1 MAGNPHLS
9 VGRSSPSSTS
19 EFWSFILC
27 RGRSQP
33 GCCRNAEP
41 GLDLSWNEYLGGRW
55 GWGAG
60 LLFDPPQS
68 LALILFLTQLGFVS
82 KVQCLLFSSKSCEPL
97 HTEVKERWQISPSQ
111 LDMCCRNL
119 LVSLLLLLE
128 ISPTVPMNAYVTS
141 DLKRSH
147 SRRAPAPPWRISTH
161 WAPTGPLPGA
171 ASGPYPAYQRGMVA
185 RKPTLPRTPQAATMP
200 LS

>member
-1 MAGNPHLS
+1 MGA
-9 VGRSSPSSTS
+9 
-19 EFWSFILC
+19 
-27 RGRSQP
+27 
-33 GCCRNAEP
+33 
-41 GLDLSWNEYLGGRW
+41 
-55 GWGAG
+55 GAG
-60 LLFDPPQS
+60 LPFDPPQS

-97 HTEVKERWQISPSQ
+97 RTEVKERWPISPSQ
-111 LDMCCRNL
+111 LDMSRRDL

-147 SRRAPAPPWRISTH
+147 SRRAPLHTPWRISTH
-161 WAPTGPLPGA
+161 WAPTGPLPPA

-185 RKPTLPRTPQAATMP
+185 RKPTPPWTPQAATMP